1 MQIVT
6 MEYFNLSLSGGTIEK
21 STEIPNVVVDIYY
34 KIYTP
39 LDILHWFTPLQS

>member
-34 KIYTP
+34 EIYTP
-39 LDILHWFTPLQS
+39 LVYSFAKLNRTL